1 MTGNMKK
8 TNLLAGLAAAL
19 LAAVSCTGYFIDLQ
33 PTDTQT
39 EANFYKT
46 AAQFEAA
53 ANGLYSISFNLDSD
67 TEASVSGYSAK
78 VKGTEAP
85 GKSNGTWTSG
95 YQNLRKCNVLLQKA
109 EEYDG
114 KEDIGRWIAT
124 AHFFRAFNYFN
135 LLRTFGGVPI
145 VNSVLSTASEELFAP
160 RNSRYEVFGQI
171 INDLDKAIAG
181 LPDESSYDGHITKQG
196 AQAFKAHVLLFEGTW
211 EKYVGDSTDGDG
223 VSTGAGS
230 VKPAGYP
237 SVESM
242 ISEAAALAESV
253 INSGK
258 YELWGDADDKWRP
271 VAYNYLFNLEDAESN
286 PMGWDEGHNKESV
299 IKRAYDF
306 ASGVKN
312 GAQHTHNIWDTFD
325 QHGRVS
331 LEWMNAALC
340 TTDGLPYLY
349 SVDYNGYDKMD
360 DQFKNRDYRLTSTV
374 RIPGHTYFDMGN
386 YGADASL
393 YAKANY
399 VDKFDFPEICTPY
412 YPNVTKMGNSGFGD
426 RKFTYERL
434 GRADNDES
442 FTYSLIRLAEM
453 YTIYAEAKCELGNGS
468 ISDADLNKSI
478 NVLHHRAGVAPIS
491 NASISAANANYQK
504 NTGGAGHLTIMDLIR
519 NESFVEFRNE
529 GKRFYDL
536 LRWGIAEKCLNTNR
550 LGVVLQNPDGSD
562 TEIKN
567 FSYVVGGTTKECYSE
582 QLNVYGLETLPDGA
596 QALIVNSKGETGMT
610 RKNYLTPIPLDEI
623 ALNPALVQNPGF

>member
-1 MTGNMKK
+1 MTGKMKK
-8 TNLLAGLAAAL
+8 NLILAGLAAVSL
-19 LAAVSCTGYFIDLQ
+19 TVVSCTGYFIDLQ

-39 EANFYKT
+39 EASYYMN
-46 AAQFEAA
+46 AEQFEAA
-53 ANGLYSISFNLDSD
+53 ANGLYSISFSTDSD
-67 TEASVSGYSAK
+67 TEASVGGYSSK
-78 VKGTEAP
+78 VKGSEAP
-85 GKSNGTWTSG
+85 AKSNGTWTSG

-109 EEYDG
+109 DEYTG
-114 KEDIGRWIAT
+114 TEDIRKSIAT
-124 AHFFRAFNYFN
+124 AYFFRAFNYFN
-135 LLRTFGGVPI
+135 LMRTFGGVPL
-145 VNSVLSTASEELFAP
+145 VNTVLTTASEELYAP

-171 INDLDKAIAG
+171 LSDLDKAIAD
-181 LPDESSYDGHITKQG
+181 LPAESAYDGHISKEG
-196 AQAFKAHVLLFEGTW
+196 AQAFKAHVLMFEGTW
-211 EKYVGDSTDGDG
+211 EKYVGTTTDGDG
-223 VSTGAGS
+223 VSSGAGS
-230 VKPAGYP
+230 AKPSNYP
-237 SVESM
+237 SVEAM
-242 ISEAAALAESV
+242 LTEAAALAEAV

-258 YELWGDADDKWRP
+258 YALWGDTDDKWRP
-271 VAYNYLFNLEDAESN
+271 IAYNYLFNLEDSESN
-286 PMGWDEGHNKESV
+286 PMGWDDAQNKESI

-306 ASGVKN
+306 AAGVKN
-312 GAQHTHNIWDTFD
+312 GIQLTHNIWDTFD

-374 RIPGHTYFDMGN
+374 RIPGQTYFDMGN

-399 VDKFDFPEICTPY
+399 VDKFEFPEVCTPY

-442 FTYSLIRLAEM
+442 FTYSYIRLAEM
-453 YTIYAEAKCELGNGS
+453 YIIYAEAKCELGNGS

-478 NVLHHRAGVAPIS
+478 NLLHHRAGVASIS
-491 NASISAANANYQK
+491 NASVGQANANYQK
-504 NTGGAGHLTIMDLIR
+504 NTGRAGSLTILDLIR

-536 LRWGIAEKCLNTNR
+536 LRWGKAEECLNTNR
-550 LGVVLQNPDGSD
+550 LGVVLQNADGTD

-567 FSYVVGGTTKECYSE
+567 FSYTVGGTTKNCYSE

-596 QALIVNSKGETGMT
+596 QALIVASKDETGMT

-623 ALNPALVQNPGF
+623 ALNGALVQNPGF